1 MYSLIQSLPT
11 LLLLASCLPTI
22 VKCQHHR
29 QLRHAPSNDNRQSN
43 DYIDP
48 IIIDE
53 HLSQPFNTPTLSPS
67 SFHIPVGEDTL
78 PPTYAFTT
86 TTTSY
91 HNDDAPYPPLPLPIS
106 AFQSKMTPSLVQLHS
121 TESSLQAT
129 AIVPTSQPSSSDTI
143 DGAPSKL
150 SLSSTITS
158 STLNTSSTNKLFQ
171 QNEQLSFTT
180 SLHSTSNTDDDDTS
194 ASTEVVHCN
203 SSSSSSAAEDTS
215 IEPYYIIELPY
226 YYQIE
231 TTQRRSTVIQIAIV
245 EQSILSAMADHILT
259 CDEHNDKEEDIR
271 YRALSNEQWKS
282 RVVAVSSDQSNK
294 RECKYHL
301 EYI

>member
-1 MYSLIQSLPT
+1 MYFQSLPT

-53 HLSQPFNTPTLSPS
+53 PSTQSLDVPTLSPS
-67 SFHIPVGEDTL
+67 PFHIPVEEDTSL
-78 PPTYAFTT
+78 TPTYAFTT

-91 HNDDAPYPPLPLPIS
+91 DDDNNDTPYPPLPLPIS
-106 AFQSKMTPSLVQLHS
+106 AFQSKMTPSLVHLHS
-121 TESSLQAT
+121 TESSLQT
-129 AIVPTSQPSSSDTI
+129 TTIPTSQPTI

-150 SLSSTITS
+150 STITS
-158 STLNTSSTNKLFQ
+158 PTLNSSSSASTNKLFQ

-180 SLHSTSNTDDDDTS
+180 SLHSASNIDDDDIS

-203 SSSSSSAAEDTS
+203 SSSSSVEDTS
-215 IEPYYIIELPY
+215 VEPFHLIELPY

-231 TTQRRSTVIQIAIV
+231 TTQHRSTVIQIAIV

-259 CDEHNDKEEDIR
+259 CDHDKEEDIR
-271 YRALSNEQWKS
+271 HRALSNGQLKS
-282 RVVAVSSDQSNK
+282 RVVAVSLDQSNK
-294 RECKYHL
+294 RECK
-301 EYI
+301 

>member
-1 MYSLIQSLPT
+1 MYSIIQSLST
-11 LLLLASCLPTI
+11 LLLLATCLPTI
-22 VKCQHHR
+22 VQCQHHR
-29 QLRHAPSNDNRQSN
+29 QLRHVPSNDNRQSN

-53 HLSQPFNTPTLSPS
+53 HHSQSLDTPTLSPS
-67 SFHIPVGEDTL
+67 SFHTLVEEDTSL

-91 HNDDAPYPPLPLPIS
+91 DNNDAPYPPLPLPIS

-129 AIVPTSQPSSSDTI
+129 TIVPTSQPKSSDTI

-150 SLSSTITS
+150 SSTITS
-158 STLNTSSTNKLFQ
+158 STLNALSTNKLFQ

-180 SLHSTSNTDDDDTS
+180 SLYSASNADDDD
-194 ASTEVVHCN
+194 ASTEVLHCN
-203 SSSSSSAAEDTS
+203 SSSSSIEDTS
-215 IEPYYIIELPY
+215 IEPYHMIELPY

-231 TTQRRSTVIQIAIV
+231 TTQLRSTVIQIAIV

-271 YRALSNEQWKS
+271 HRALSNEQLKS
-282 RVVAVSSDQSNK
+282 RVVAVSSDQPNK
-294 RECKYHL
+294 RECK
-301 EYI
+301 